1 MLPLRVMFRM
11 NEKPTNRLWSWAL
24 GLLLSTAPAWAQ
36 ATHEFGLSTAGTT
49 FTGDVGAYGMTVPQR
64 AAFGAYYRIQ
74 GHRHYAFRAVY
85 QQGQL
90 FADDAQSGLS
100 ERINRNS
107 HFRSPFWEA
116 SAQVEIDYVPQRLR
130 SSKGQTTLYLF
141 GGAGIMGFNP
151 QAQYHGVWTDLQ
163 PLGTEGQGTPL
174 SNAATYA
181 RTAAILPVGMGVR
194 YRLGELLTVG
204 AEAGWRITSTD
215 YLDDVSGLYVD
226 SKALATYNGAAAAA
240 LSDPSLVVQNRA
252 GLPRGTAETLDTYA
266 TAGIFVGIHLETF
279 LERCA
284 SFLYQ

>member
-1 MLPLRVMFRM
+1 MFRM
-11 NEKPTNRLWSWAL
+11 NEKPTNRLWLWAL
-24 GLLLSTAPAWAQ
+24 GLLLSTATAWAQ

-49 FTGDVGAYGMTVPQR
+49 FTGDVGAYGLAVPQR

-90 FADDAQSGLS
+90 FADDAKSGLS

-174 SNAATYA
+174 SNTATYA

-194 YRLGELLTVG
+194 YRLGDLLTVG
-204 AEAGWRITSTD
+204 AEAGWRISSTD

-252 GLPRGTAETLDTYA
+252 GRPRGNAQTQDTYA